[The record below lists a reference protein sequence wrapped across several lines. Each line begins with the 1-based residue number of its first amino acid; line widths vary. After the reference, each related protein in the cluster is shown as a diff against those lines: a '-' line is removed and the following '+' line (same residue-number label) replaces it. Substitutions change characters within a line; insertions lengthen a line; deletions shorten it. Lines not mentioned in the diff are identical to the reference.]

1 MSTGAL
7 YTGALYEAPTR
18 AYVRGANKQY
28 RGGGPVRHDGA
39 MASTNDHPGERAAT
53 DPIRLLAIRDTPL
66 SLDEVFRAVGDDA
79 AGGTALFVGTVRNHD
94 GGADVDSLG
103 YSSHPTAEAE
113 LRRVAEKVAADFPVR
128 ALAAVHR
135 VGDLAVG
142 DLAVVVAVSCPHR
155 AEAFQACRRLIDDL
169 KHEVPIWKHQRFSD
183 GAEEWVGA
191 C

>member
-1 MSTGAL
+1 
-7 YTGALYEAPTR
+7 
-18 AYVRGANKQY
+18 
-28 RGGGPVRHDGA
+28 
-39 MASTNDHPGERAAT
+39 MAGTYPHPGEQAAQ

-66 SLDEVFRAVGDDA
+66 SVDEVFAAVGEDA

-94 GGADVDSLG
+94 GGADVDRLG
-103 YSSHPTAEAE
+103 YSCHPSAQDE

-135 VGDLAVG
+135 VGDLEVG

-155 AEAFQACRRLIDDL
+155 GEAFEACRRLIDDL
-169 KHEVPIWKHQRFSD
+169 KHEVPIWKHQTFSD
-183 GAEEWVGA
+183 GTEEWVGA